1 MKHIPNLL
9 DALKHFYGITLDPRE
24 AGYITPEGE
33 YLDFS
38 NRHLTGK
45 SSGKRLAPHYKCP
58 GVNFFNG
65 YCLLEDHPELAEY
78 CFCDK
83 YLMSETGCIRV
94 NRDDWDDLKNYAS
107 FVGEVTI
114 PQVKALA
121 GMFLGKCLIIE
132 PEGHYERGTVFE
144 DLRMRDLLDWFK
156 EIDALKEAEDEDS

>member
-9 DALKHFYGITLDPRE
+9 EALKHFYGITLDPRE

-94 NRDDWDDLKNYAS
+94 NRDDWDDLKNYAQ
-107 FVGEVTI
+107 FIDKVTI
-114 PQVKALA
+114 DQVKALA

-132 PEGHYERGTVFE
+132 GSCDNGTVFQ
-144 DLRMRDLLDWFK
+144 DLRIKDLLDWFK
-156 EIDALKEAEDEDS
+156 EIGALKEVDDNAR